1 MKTRTWIL
9 LFAAL
14 FVILTG
20 IVLLQSRAESAAQA
34 EVLSDGKLLYTL
46 DLRQDTELTVR
57 SERGYNIITV
67 QDGKIRVSEASCPD
81 RDCVR
86 CGAKNSGAP
95 IVCLPNRLTIRF
107 LSQELDGITK

>member
-1 MKTRTWIL
+1 MRTRTWVL

-14 FVILTG
+14 ALVLGG
-20 IVLLQSRAESAAQA
+20 IVLLQSRAAPASQA
-34 EVLSDGKLLYTL
+34 EVLSDGELLYTL
-46 DLRQDTELTVR
+46 DLRQDGVYTVR
-57 SERGYNIITV
+57 YGSGTNTLEV
-67 QDGKIRVSEASCPD
+67 KDGMIRVTDASCPD

-107 LSQELDGITK
+107 VDREYDGITQ